1 MHLSRNSLNRRSYD
15 LPAHTERIHDQL
27 QREGRELKIFTAI
40 EVDEAVRK
48 AFRSALV
55 NVNDTMAGLIWRTC
69 AAKVTADVMCNLGL
83 GKPEQFYE

>member
-1 MHLSRNSLNRRSYD
+1 MHAIRNSFNARPAE
-15 LPAHTERIHDQL
+15 LPAHTERIHEHL
-27 QREGRELKIFTAI
+27 QREGRELKLFTSL
-40 EVDEAVRK
+40 EVDAAVRK
-48 AFRSALV
+48 AFRAALV